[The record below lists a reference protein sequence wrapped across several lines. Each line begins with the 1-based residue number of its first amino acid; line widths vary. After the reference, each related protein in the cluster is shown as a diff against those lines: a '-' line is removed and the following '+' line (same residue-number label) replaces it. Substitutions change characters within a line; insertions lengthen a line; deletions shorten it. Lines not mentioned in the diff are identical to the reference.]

1 MDTILTGNGKIT
13 KQLIRVWSTEE
24 LDEVDVGIFPSDHRG
39 NIEGVKDLKRA
50 TELQRLLVVRV
61 ELWEFFLL
69 NLDTLVLDNLW
80 HLLLILDWNDLLLD
94 LVHSLLDCIDC
105 RGRHDEVRGAWRLI
119 KLKLCD
125 VKLWVCWWM
134 AIRRINCC
142 LYRRTASHGLEYIIM
157 ASKRLLFTSHLY
169 LRDGT
174 LAEHAS
180 LRYHSEDVPL
190 SDTDQSHVEKGLAHH
205 FLTVF
210 LALSGRAPQKCMV

>member
-39 NIEGVKDLKRA
+39 NIEGVKDLKGA

-105 RGRHDEVRGAWRLI
+105 RRRHGEDEVRG
-119 KLKLCD
+119 D
-125 VKLWVCWWM
+125 
-134 AIRRINCC
+134 
-142 LYRRTASHGLEYIIM
+142 
-157 ASKRLLFTSHLY
+157 
-169 LRDGT
+169 
-174 LAEHAS
+174 
-180 LRYHSEDVPL
+180 
-190 SDTDQSHVEKGLAHH
+190 
-205 FLTVF
+205 
-210 LALSGRAPQKCMV
+210 